1 MGESRPSTS
10 GRHEVATGPA
20 APIGQLVQNW
30 RDAHERALA
39 YVAALG
45 VPEGNGLALDAV
57 QEASARP
64 WTPWSD
70 VVAATLDVLRGR
82 LAGSGAQ
89 AFLRWRLARA
99 LGTGAAVGGIAD
111 TTG

>member
-20 APIGQLVQNW
+20 APIGQLVQDW
-30 RDAHERALA
+30 RDPHERALA
-39 YVAALG
+39 YVAALR

-82 LAGSGAQ
+82 LGGRGEQ
-89 AFLRWRLARA
+89 GLLRWRVRRER
-99 LGTGAAVGGIAD
+99 
-111 TTG
+111 